1 MRALPSWV
9 LCVVCLPLAAQ
20 QTAPPQNAAS
30 VSPIWDVRVVLE
42 ELAKQADRLAAAL
55 DQINAKNW
63 SEQGAS
69 ETYAAQLES
78 CKQQARALAQG
89 ARQLERKPEVLS
101 AGLDL
106 FIRINALDNMTHS
119 LEEGIRKYQNPAIA
133 EMLASVMAGGS
144 RNRDEFQGYLLEL
157 AVEREKQLSVMDQ
170 EAQRCRGILVRQPLD
185 IPKKSGR
192 NK

>member
-1 MRALPSWV
+1 MRALPCWV

-20 QTAPPQNAAS
+20 PAAPPQNAAS

-42 ELAKQADRLAAAL
+42 GLAKQADRLVAAL
-55 DQINAKNW
+55 EQINPKAW

-69 ETYAAQLES
+69 ETYAAQLQS
-78 CKQQARALAQG
+78 CREQARALAQG
-89 ARQLERKPEVLS
+89 ARELARKPEVLS

-106 FIRINALDNMTHS
+106 FIRISALDNMTHS
-119 LEEGIRKYQNPAIA
+119 LEEGIRKYQNPATA
-133 EMLASVMAGGS
+133 EMLASVIAGGS
-144 RNRDEFQGYLLEL
+144 KNRDEFQGYLMEL

-170 EAQRCRGILVRQPLD
+170 EAQRCRGILVRQPLE
-185 IPKKSGR
+185 IPRKSGR